1 MGVVG
6 INDLRTGMAIE
17 EDDTLYWVVNADHVK
32 PGKGKAFCRVTLK
45 NVDTG
50 RTVKKTY
57 KQSDKINEVR
67 LELRK
72 AQYLYENNDLY
83 YFMDTET
90 YEQMPLSEN
99 MVEDIKDYLKEQ
111 MEVELLMYGD
121 KPLGVKLPTFVNLE
135 ITDTKP
141 AVKGDTVS
149 GASKEA
155 KLETGLKVK
164 VPLFIEK
171 GAVIKVDTRTGEYVE
186 RVNK

>member
-6 INDLRTGMAIE
+6 INDIRTGMAIE
-17 EDDTLYWVVNADHVK
+17 EDDKLYWVVEADHVK

-45 NVDTG
+45 HVDTG
-50 RTVKKTY
+50 KTVKKTY

-83 YFMDTET
+83 YFMDIET
-90 YEQMPLSEN
+90 YEQLPLSEN
-99 MVEDIKDYLKEQ
+99 MVEELKDYLKEQ

-155 KLETGLKVK
+155 TLETGLRVK
-164 VPLFIEK
+164 VPLFIER
-171 GAVIKVDTRTGEYVE
+171 GEVIKVDTRSGEYVE